1 MPTEKTVRF
10 LNVDLL
16 VSGKFDRGPLMRAM
30 GKAVFA
36 LHERALV
43 DGLETLIIEVNSP
56 NLDLAATLGRLI
68 GWVKALPAPAKR
80 AWSAASR
87 RIFDVGLQAGSRPHD
102 TSWTIF
108 PDLIS
113 AVAKLQGEIRI
124 TVYAAER
131 ERRRRLPRRR
141 RTLVPRD

>member
-1 MPTEKTVRF
+1 MPIEKTVRF

-16 VSGKFDRGPLMRAM
+16 VSGEFDRGPLVQAM
-30 GKAVFA
+30 GERVFA
-36 LHERALV
+36 LDERALV
-43 DGLETLIIEVNSP
+43 DGLETLIIEVNSR
-56 NLDLAATLGRLI
+56 NLGLAATLDRLI

-80 AWSAASR
+80 TWSAADR
-87 RIFDVGLQAGSRPHD
+87 RIFDIGLQAGSRPHD
-102 TSWTIF
+102 TSWTIS

-113 AVAKLQGEIRI
+113 AVAKLHGEIRI

-141 RTLVPRD
+141 RTLVPT